1 MSDSRT
7 SVAVV
12 GLGYWGPNRL
22 RVLDQLESAEVRWLC
37 DLDDDRLSRAARQHR
52 DANATSE
59 LAEALADPEL
69 DAVVISTPV
78 FSHYALASQAI
89 AAGKHVF
96 VEKPIAASSGEAADL
111 VAQAERAGV
120 RLMCGHTFVYSPPVQ
135 RVKEIIDSGE
145 LGDLYFV
152 SSSRVN
158 LGPYRSDVS
167 VIFDLGPHDI
177 SILRYWLGASPA
189 RVGAVGRAVINP
201 DVADVAFIDL
211 TFPGGLLANVELS
224 WLSPSK
230 LRRTVISGS
239 RKMLVYA
246 DGSPEPIRIYDSGIE
261 FHDTEDYG
269 SYQLSYRTG
278 DIVSLRVDATEPIVA
293 ELEDFIAS
301 IQTGSEPRSDLALTL
316 DVLRCV
322 EAAERSME
330 EGGAPVD
337 LTPTPTGGEAT
348 TGAASR

>member
-1 MSDSRT
+1 VSNART

-22 RVLDQLESAEVRWLC
+22 RVLDQLPGAEVTWIC
-37 DLDDDRLSRAARQHR
+37 DLDASRLERLSGQYREARATA
-52 DANATSE
+52 DF
-59 LAEALADPEL
+59 AEALADPEL

-96 VEKPIAASSGEAADL
+96 VEKPIAASSGEAVDL
-111 VAQAERAGV
+111 IAQAEQAGV

-135 RVKEIIDSGE
+135 RIKEIIDCGE
-145 LGDLYFV
+145 LGEIYFV

-177 SILRYWLGASPA
+177 SILRYWLGELPA

-201 DVADVAFIDL
+201 DVADVAFLDL
-211 TFPGGLLANVELS
+211 TFPDGLLANVELS

-246 DGSPEPIRIYDSGIE
+246 DGSPEPIRIYDSGIDIE
-261 FHDTEDYG
+261 DTEDFG
-269 SYQLSYRTG
+269 EYQLSYRTG
-278 DIVSLRVDATEPIVA
+278 DIVSLRVAPTEPIVA
-293 ELEDFIAS
+293 ELEDFIDS
-301 IQTGSEPRSDLALTL
+301 IQNGSSPASDLALTL
-316 DVLRCV
+316 DVLRVV
-322 EAAERSME
+322 EAAEQSME
-330 EGGAPVD
+330 AGGAPVD
-337 LTPTPTGGEAT
+337 LTPIGAT
-348 TGAASR
+348 SP

>member
-1 MSDSRT
+1 MNDGYVSGSQT
-7 SVAVV
+7 NVAVV

-22 RVLDQLESAEVRWLC
+22 RVLDQLDSVDVTWIC
-37 DLDDDRLSRAARQHR
+37 DQDADRLARHANQHR
-52 DANATSE
+52 DAKAATDV
-59 LAEALADPEL
+59 AEPLADPDL

-96 VEKPIAASSGEAADL
+96 VEKPIAASSGEATDL
-111 VAQAERAGV
+111 VAQAEAAGV
-120 RLMCGHTFVYSPPVQ
+120 RLMCGHTFLYSPPVQ

-177 SILRYWLGASPA
+177 SILRYWLGVSPS

-201 DVADVAFIDL
+201 DVADVAFLDL
-211 TFPGGLLANVELS
+211 TFPDGLLANVELS

-246 DGSPEPIRIYDSGIE
+246 DGSPEPIRIYDSGIDYQ
-261 FHDTEDYG
+261 DTEDYG
-269 SYQLSYRTG
+269 EYQLSYRTG

-293 ELEDFIAS
+293 ELEDFVQS
-301 IQTGSEPRSDLALTL
+301 IQTGNGPRSDLDLTL
-316 DVLRCV
+316 DVLRVV

-330 EGGAPVD
+330 DGGAPID
-337 LTPTPTGGEAT
+337 LQPSEVG
-348 TGAASR
+348 SS